1 MLPLD
6 WIASHIP
13 FAAMV
18 VKPQV
23 EYQRPLVT
31 KIMEL
36 VLVGAITGGVTVYA
50 DSIRQADAI
59 QEIHVELHDVKA
71 ALDQMRQDLYVPRV
85 EQDLP
90 RDRRAPR

>member
-1 MLPLD
+1 MIQLD

-18 VKPQV
+18 IKPQV
-23 EYQRPLVT
+23 EYQRPLTT

-50 DSIRQADAI
+50 DSIRHSD
-59 QEIHVELHDVKA
+59 EIEEIRTELRDVKTT
-71 ALDQMRQDLYVPRV
+71 LEQMRHDLYIPRV
-85 EQDLP
+85 DEATAK
-90 RDRRAPR
+90 RGG